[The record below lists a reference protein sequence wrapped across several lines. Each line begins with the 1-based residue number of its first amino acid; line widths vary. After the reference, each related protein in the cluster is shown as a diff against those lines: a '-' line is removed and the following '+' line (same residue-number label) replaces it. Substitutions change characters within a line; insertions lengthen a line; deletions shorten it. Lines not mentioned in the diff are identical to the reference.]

1 MGLKSDGRYP
11 DRRKA
16 EGDFRHSEKPERELA
31 CEQIAAQSFATFVKG
46 FRYFEA
52 RCLFSVLGLALR
64 GKAHL
69 VALSTMVAL
78 SEPISCTVT

>member
-16 EGDFRHSEKPERELA
+16 EGDFRHTEKPERELA

-52 RCLFSVLGLALR
+52 RCLFSALGLGIAWEGPLC
-64 GKAHL
+64 GFEHNGCPL
-69 VALSTMVAL
+69 
-78 SEPISCTVT
+78 